1 LLGSAP
7 SGGLPV
13 YPTKICKFCV
23 QPIPLDALVCK
34 FCTRDVN
41 TEEEAT
47 EMLKNY
53 VKALVKQREQLQ
65 RRRIIIGVGILVFFG
80 LLLALGQK

>member
-1 LLGSAP
+1 MLNKEDADMIARLRA

-53 VKALVKQREQLQ
+53 VKTLVKQR
-65 RRRIIIGVGILVFFG
+65 
-80 LLLALGQK
+80 